1 MPINIH
7 KNYIKYVFTRYFL
20 IHEVRPRPVLSSPPQ
35 ALEHTGRHTLL
46 SMHFQPHVSL
56 PPKTIW
62 VTYVTRVTIVT
73 SCCQEKIWYSERM
86 RNELEIY
93 QDIAEVLEQRRVDL
107 KMSKRQLSKLANITP
122 AYLREVLRGER
133 KPSVAILIS
142 LCAALDLKISELFI
156 QLELQN
162 KI

>member
-1 MPINIH
+1 MKTERGN
-7 KNYIKYVFTRYFL
+7 
-20 IHEVRPRPVLSSPPQ
+20 EALS
-35 ALEHTGRHTLL
+35 AHLKHTGSHTPL
-46 SMHFQPHVSL
+46 SMHFQPLVGL
-56 PPKTIW
+56 LLKPVW
-62 VTYVTRVTIVT
+62 VTCVTRVTIVT
-73 SCCQEKIWYSERM
+73 SCCQGKIWYSERM

-107 KMSKRQLSKLANITP
+107 KMSKRQLGKRADITP

>member
-1 MPINIH
+1 
-7 KNYIKYVFTRYFL
+7 
-20 IHEVRPRPVLSSPPQ
+20 
-35 ALEHTGRHTLL
+35 
-46 SMHFQPHVSL
+46 
-56 PPKTIW
+56 
-62 VTYVTRVTIVT
+62 
-73 SCCQEKIWYSERM
+73 M

-93 QDIAEVLEQRRVDL
+93 RDIAEVLEQRRVDL
-107 KMSKRQLSKLANITP
+107 KMSKRQLGKRADITP